1 MNDSDDGTTKAS
13 EHILTA
19 VVKALEARRE
29 LAQQSVQILMD
40 GLRSGNQG
48 SIHMGLRGLGVP
60 EDSQMY
66 QKIGMMSEALHTL
79 LHEFRTSLKDA
90 EAAGSHSTGS
100 LLNATES
107 LQRVIFLSRDAARR
121 TSELTADVAELLH
134 QQEFAL
140 EIAREVLNDPR
151 ITEGER
157 QARLNEFL
165 DKQESC
171 VTAIRVVNKE
181 VLNTQSFRDMV
192 SHVLER
198 VITAIEGVEGQIS
211 DLKELCASEGESL
224 ARTRG
229 GPVKEDETEIVEL
242 N

>member
-1 MNDSDDGTTKAS
+1 MNDPDDATPKGS

-40 GLRSGNQG
+40 GLRSGNQRA
-48 SIHMGLRGLGVP
+48 IHMGLRGLGVP

-90 EAAGSHSTGS
+90 EQSDSLSNGS
-100 LLNATES
+100 LYNATES

-140 EIAREVLNDPR
+140 EIAREVLNDPG
-151 ITEGER
+151 ISEAER
-157 QARLNEFL
+157 QIRLNEFL

-198 VITAIEGVEGQIS
+198 VITAIEGVEDQIS
-211 DLKELCASEGESL
+211 ELKELCASEGESL

-229 GPVKEDETEIVEL
+229 VPIKDDETEIVEL